1 MAKYW
6 FKQKSIGIGST
17 PNTWQGWL
25 VTLGSV
31 VLMIAVVF
39 EAKQIADPASQKL
52 VALTGVGAIFLAM
65 CVIAW
70 LKTEGGWRWRSGK
83 EDQN

>member
-6 FKQKSIGIGST
+6 FKQKSIGIGAT

-25 VTLGSV
+25 VTAAAV
-31 VLMIAVVF
+31 VLMMAVVF
-39 EAKQIADPASQKL
+39 EAKQIADRSAQKL
-52 VALTGVGAIFLAM
+52 VALTGVGAIFIALS
-65 CVIAW
+65 VIAF

-83 EDQN
+83 KD

>member
-25 VTLGSV
+25 VTLGAV
-31 VLMIAVVF
+31 ALMIGVVF
-39 EAKQIADPASQKL
+39 EAKQIADESAQKL
-52 VALTGVGAIFLAM
+52 VALTGVGAIFIAL
-65 CVIAW
+65 CVIAF
-70 LKTEGGWRWRSGK
+70 LKTEGGWRWRSGR
-83 EDQN
+83 EEG

>member
-25 VTLGSV
+25 VTLLAI

-39 EAKQIADPASQKL
+39 EAKQISDPSAQKL
-52 VALTGVGAIFLAM
+52 VALTGVGAIFIALS
-65 CVIAW
+65 VIAF

-83 EDQN
+83 KD

>member
-6 FKQKSIGIGST
+6 FRQKTIGIGST

-25 VTLGSV
+25 VTIVAVGLIFAV
-31 VLMIAVVF
+31 VL
-39 EAKQIADPASQKL
+39 EAKGIADPRAQKL
-52 VALTGVGAIFLAM
+52 VALSGVTAIAIAL
-65 CVIAW
+65 CVISW

-83 EDQN
+83 EKD

>member
-6 FKQKSIGIGST
+6 FKQKSLGIGST

-25 VTLGSV
+25 VTVAGV
-31 VLMIAVVF
+31 GLMFAVIF
-39 EAKQIADPASQKL
+39 EAKQITDRTSQMF
-52 VALTGVGAIFLAM
+52 VALSGVGGVFIALS
-65 CVIAW
+65 VIAW

-83 EDQN
+83 END